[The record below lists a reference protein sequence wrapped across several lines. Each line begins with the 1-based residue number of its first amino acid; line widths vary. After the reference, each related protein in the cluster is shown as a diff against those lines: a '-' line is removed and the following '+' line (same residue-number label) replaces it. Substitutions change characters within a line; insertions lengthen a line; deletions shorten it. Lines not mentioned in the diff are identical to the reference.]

1 MNQILSMD
9 SNNPSFG
16 NNYNNNMNGEKRG
29 KLDDKTSKKIFS
41 IGMIIFGL
49 AMFISGL
56 LGIIDYFSGPETPA
70 IDYPVLVT
78 SQNDNI
84 LTISIQNDV
93 PIDVIEYAWN
103 NGRVLEIMGN
113 SSLALTRDITIP
125 EGNNVLNLNI
135 IDINGN
141 VTTKTESV
149 IGPVIEDTTK
159 PEIDV
164 VIVGSKLNIIAKT
177 VSKTKLSYL
186 TYKWNN
192 DEEIRIDATGDCTS
206 IETNIDV
213 LNGSNTL
220 TIVAVNENGI
230 SNERI
235 DQYEGIK
242 KPVIEVKKDADGLY
256 LLVNIKHDSGIK
268 SVNIQLNGRNQVV
281 SADQLGKPELDL
293 KFRLK
298 EESNT
303 ITIEA
308 TSMDGS
314 VETFTGT
321 ATKGK

>member
-1 MNQILSMD
+1 
-9 SNNPSFG
+9 
-16 NNYNNNMNGEKRG
+16 
-29 KLDDKTSKKIFS
+29 
-41 IGMIIFGL
+41 
-49 AMFISGL
+49 MFISGL

-93 PIDVIEYAWN
+93 PIDVIEYSWN

-141 VTTKTESV
+141 VTTKTETV
-149 IGPVIEDTTK
+149 IGPVIVDTTK

-164 VIVGSKLNIIAKT
+164 VVVGSKLNIIAKT

-192 DEEIRIDATGDCTS
+192 DEEIRIDATGDCMT

-213 LNGSNTL
+213 LEGSNTL

-230 SNERI
+230 SNEKI

-242 KPVIEVKKDADGLY
+242 KPVTEVKKDADGLY
-256 LLVNIKHDSGIK
+256 LLVSIKHDSGIK

-308 TSMDGS
+308 TSMDGA
-314 VETFTGT
+314 VGTYTGT